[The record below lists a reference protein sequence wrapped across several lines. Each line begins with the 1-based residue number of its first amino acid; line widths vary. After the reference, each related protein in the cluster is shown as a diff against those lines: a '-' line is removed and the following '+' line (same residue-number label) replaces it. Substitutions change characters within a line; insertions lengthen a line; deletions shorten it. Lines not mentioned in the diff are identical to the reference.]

1 MYIDWNKINTNY
13 ENSVKEFLIWL
24 SKKYSNKFLLE
35 MNCIPNENTICY
47 CDLEKFFDDNGIIIS
62 ILYRNVISNNIDKWY
77 FKMYDDYGNDTSE
90 GCKTRSEAKEQA
102 IYKAFKIL
110 EERLN
115 GKENIRSEN
124 I

>member
-1 MYIDWNKINTNY
+1 MTIDLKEIKNKYPKGFEKLLFYHFDKDYPDEINQ
-13 ENSVKEFLIWL
+13 E
-24 SKKYSNKFLLE
+24 SKKY
-35 MNCIPNENTICY
+35 MIDTICY
-47 CDLEKFFDDNGIIIS
+47 CDIEKFFDDNGIIIS